1 MRFKR
6 FLLVI
11 PPFYSQNVAYW
22 TVFPAGA
29 GYISEY
35 LESHGVENDIIDM
48 RLDQDEE
55 KLFRKIEEFKPD
67 LIGFQIL
74 TYRYDVAFSLVKKI
88 MSRTGI
94 KTIIGGPHISSE
106 RLDAMK
112 ESGADFGVKGEGEIT
127 LFELMLGKPL
137 TGING
142 LMYKQDRIYKENADR
157 APNHDLDNV
166 PFPKYS
172 KFSLEK
178 YDKLIPI
185 VTSRG
190 CPYNC
195 TFCTVKLTMGKTF
208 RYRSPENV
216 LKELNYWYKKGYRR
230 FHVLDDNFTLLP
242 DRVSKVCEMIIKK
255 GYRGIDLGL
264 PNGVRADK
272 LNEDVLKKMKRAGF
286 TLFGIGVESGNEQ
299 ILKNVNKGESL
310 ESIERAIEMSTRL
323 GFDVELFFTVGNQ
336 GETKETVRESFSLA
350 LKYPVSDAKFYNVV
364 PFPHTELNE
373 WIKKHGVFRKD
384 FRKALIFQ
392 EAYKGEPFFSTKDL
406 SFDDRIMLLE
416 EARKLRNFVLKKNM
430 ERKFIRFGYFG
441 KILSQVFYIE
451 FVNKL
456 IKNAYTRPVSR
467 RIMQSLMN
475 LFGFDVRHF

>member
-1 MRFKR
+1 MGFKR

-11 PPFYSQNVAYW
+11 SPFYSQNVAYW

-35 LESHGVENDIIDM
+35 LEKNRIENDIIDM
-48 RLDQDEE
+48 RLEQSEE
-55 KLFRKIEEFKPD
+55 RLFKRIEEFKPD

-74 TYRYDVAFSLVKKI
+74 TYRYDVAFNLVKNVMKK
-88 MSRTGI
+88 TGI
-94 KTIIGGPHISSE
+94 KTIIGGPHVSSE
-106 RLDAMK
+106 KLDAMR
-112 ESGADFGVKGEGEIT
+112 ESGADFGAKGEGEIT
-127 LFELMLGKPL
+127 LLELMQGKNPAH
-137 TGING
+137 ING
-142 LMYKQDRIYKENADR
+142 LMYKHDKGIKENSDR
-157 APNHDLDNV
+157 PPNHNLDNV
-166 PFPKYS
+166 PFPRYL

-216 LKELNYWYKKGYRR
+216 IKELDYWYKKGYRK
-230 FHVLDDNFTLLP
+230 FHVLDDNFTLFP
-242 DRVSKVCEMIIKK
+242 DRVSKICDMIIKNK
-255 GYRGIDLGL
+255 YIGIDLGL

-272 LNEDVLKKMKRAGF
+272 LDENVLKRMKKAGF
-286 TLFGIGVESGNEQ
+286 ALFGIGVESGNEE

-310 ESIERAIEMSTRL
+310 DSIEKAIDMSTKL

-336 GETKETVRESFSLA
+336 GETKETVRESFALA
-350 LKYPVSDAKFYNVV
+350 LKYPVADVKFYNVV
-364 PFPHTELNE
+364 PFPNTELNA
-373 WIKKHGVFRKD
+373 WIKKHGKFRKD

-392 EAYKGEPFFSTKDL
+392 EAYKGEPFFSTKEL
-406 SFDDRIMLLE
+406 SFNDRIFLLDD
-416 EARKLRNFVLKKNM
+416 ARKLREFVLKKNM
-430 ERKFIRFGYFG
+430 ERKLGRLGYFG
-441 KILSQVFYIE
+441 KMLSRIFYIG

-456 IKNAYTRPVSR
+456 IKDAYTKPFAR
-467 RIMQSLMN
+467 RLMQSFMN
-475 LFGFDVRHF
+475 IFGFNVRHF